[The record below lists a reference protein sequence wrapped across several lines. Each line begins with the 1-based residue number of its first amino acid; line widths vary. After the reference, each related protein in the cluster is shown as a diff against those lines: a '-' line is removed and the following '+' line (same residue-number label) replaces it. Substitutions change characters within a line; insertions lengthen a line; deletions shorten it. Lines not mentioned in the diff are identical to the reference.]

1 MGFKDLFVGGNSGNV
16 PIKVKCTG
24 CERITVVKIPSD
36 KDFAKWN
43 EKASCGHCHATN
55 CWQKV

>member
-1 MGFKDLFVGGNSGNV
+1 LFVGGNEGNIPV
-16 PIKVKCTG
+16 KVKCTG
-24 CERITVVKIPSD
+24 CQRITVVKIPSD

-43 EKASCGHCHATN
+43 AKSSCGQCGATN